1 MADTKLDAAI
11 ESRAARFSARFVVP
25 VLLGTLVSVVS
36 YIGAKALDEQR
47 EQGAKI
53 SGMAVDIANI
63 RGELSGFKSDAEG
76 RARNIADKFEEINR
90 RMDRQASY
98 LGKLSDRIDQLK

>member
-36 YIGAKALDEQR
+36 YIGAKALDEQQQ
-47 EQGAKI
+47 QGQQI
-53 SGMAVDIANI
+53 SSMAVDMANI
-63 RGELSGFKSDAEG
+63 RGELSGFKADAERS
-76 RARNIADKFEEINR
+76 RANIADKFEEINR